1 MNAEQL
7 NAMRTPLLI
16 GFIIVSI
23 PASLALSSARAASQE
38 FYAELVGVDPHG
50 NPTKGALNVS
60 DGKVR
65 IETPEVKTGF
75 FLFMGDTAYFVRP
88 GQRVF
93 MDAKQSSLIAQ
104 IFIPVDAETP
114 CDRWQARA
122 KLSGAADDGG
132 EWRCERVGDEAV
144 DERSTVLFKAVSPQH
159 RSYSVWIDKKLNFPV
174 RLQAQDGS
182 RYRLEHIDEQPQS
195 QDLFVVPDGY
205 AKFDPQKL
213 IERLKQSDVWV
224 VEPPR

>member
-1 MNAEQL
+1 
-7 NAMRTPLLI
+7 MRVHLLI
-16 GFIIVSI
+16 GFMIVSI
-23 PASLALSSARAASQE
+23 PTSLALSDATAASQE
-38 FYAELVGVDPHG
+38 FYAELVGLDSHG
-50 NPTKGALNVS
+50 NPTKGVLNVS

-65 IETPEVKTGF
+65 METPEVTTGF
-75 FLFMGDTAYFVRP
+75 FLSIGDTAYFVRP

-93 MDAKQSSLIAQ
+93 MDAKQSSLLAQ

-144 DERSTVLFKAVSPQH
+144 DERSTVLFKAVSPRH
-159 RSYSVWIDKKLNFPV
+159 RSYSVWIDKQFNFPL
-174 RLQAQDGS
+174 RLQAEDGS
-182 RYRLEHIDEQPQS
+182 SYRLAHIDEKPQS
-195 QDLFVVPDGY
+195 QELFRVPGGY

-224 VEPPR
+224 EPVK